1 MGFRTGLLVGF
12 GVGYV
17 LGSKA
22 GRERY
27 EQIRRTWNGVTG
39 NPTVQRA
46 VATSKEA
53 AETGARK
60 SLSVVQHGVDRATGA
75 IKERRSQNRMEEA
88 TSIGEPPR
96 GR

>member
-1 MGFRTGLLVGF
+1 MGFRTGILIGL

-27 EQIRRTWNGVTG
+27 EEIKRAWNGFTG
-39 NPTVQRA
+39 SPTVQKA
-46 VATSKEA
+46 VSTSKEA

-60 SLSVVQHGVDRATGA
+60 GLSVVQQSVDKATEA
-75 IKERRSQNRMEEA
+75 IKERRGRVGDDSTLGEA
-88 TSIGEPPR
+88 PKV
-96 GR
+96 

>member
-1 MGFRTGLLVGF
+1 MGFRTGLLIGF

-27 EQIRRTWNGVTG
+27 EEIKRAWNGISG
-39 NPTVQRA
+39 SPTVQRA
-46 VATSKEA
+46 VSTSKEA

-60 SLSVVQHGVDRATGA
+60 GLSVVQQGVDKATGA
-75 IKERRSQNRMEEA
+75 IKERRGRVGDGS
-88 TSIGEPPR
+88 SLGEPEV
-96 GR
+96 

>member
-1 MGFRTGLLVGF
+1 MGFKAGLLVGF

-27 EQIRRTWNGVTG
+27 EEIRRAWNGFRG
-39 NPTVQRA
+39 SPTVQRA
-46 VATSKEA
+46 VSTSVEA

-60 SLSVVQHGVDRATGA
+60 GLSVVQQGVDKATGA
-75 IKERRSQNRMEEA
+75 IKERRGRAGEA
-88 TSIGEPPR
+88 STLGEAPQV
-96 GR
+96 

>member
-27 EQIRRTWNGVTG
+27 EDIRRAWNAFSGS
-39 NPTVQRA
+39 PTVQRA
-46 VATSKEA
+46 MSTGKEA

-60 SLSVVQHGVDRATGA
+60 SLSVVQQGVDKATGA
-75 IKERRSQNRMEEA
+75 IKERRARDRIEEA
-88 TSIGEPPR
+88 TPFGEAP
-96 GR
+96 

>member
-1 MGFRTGLLVGF
+1 MGFRAGVLVGF

-27 EQIRRTWNGVTG
+27 EEIRRAWHGFTG
-39 NPTVQRA
+39 SPTVQRA

-53 AETGARK
+53 AETSARK
-60 SLSVVQHGVDRATGA
+60 GLSVVQQGVDKATGA
-75 IKERRSQNRMEEA
+75 IKERRGA
-88 TSIGEPPR
+88 GEPSSLGEAPKI
-96 GR
+96 